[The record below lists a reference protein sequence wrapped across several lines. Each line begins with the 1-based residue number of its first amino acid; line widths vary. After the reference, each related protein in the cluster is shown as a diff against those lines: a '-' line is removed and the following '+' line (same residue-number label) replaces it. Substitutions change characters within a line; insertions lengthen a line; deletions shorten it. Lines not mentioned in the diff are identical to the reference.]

1 MCTSTNVLSLW
12 YEPQVE
18 QLNGGNFSA
27 FVEYL
32 NDKERLTH
40 KIERSSFIRTLFFS

>member
-12 YEPQVE
+12 CEPQVK

-27 FVEYL
+27 VVEYL
-32 NDKERLTH
+32 NDKER
-40 KIERSSFIRTLFFS
+40 